1 MNDANQLY
9 EFLMAHKYWAFASLA
24 VGLMVRLLKA
34 HPVLAE
40 KLPPRARPWIAVG
53 LGVASGVLE
62 SIVSGTPVVKA
73 LMLGA
78 ISGFGAI
85 IGHDLFIEGLRNG
98 KEIGAPAAAR
108 AAVTSVTPMLL
119 IVGMVFG
126 INTTLN
132 ACLPLGKGANSA
144 LSALQ
149 MGCVIYMADS
159 DKPESTIANACQIA
173 DALIP
178 EIKKLLSAQKAA
190 AGMRKTGMAVTES
203 ADGGIVVVDAG
214 R

>member
-9 EFLMAHKYWAFASLA
+9 DLLMTHKYWAFASVA
-24 VGLMVRLLKA
+24 VGLIVRLLKA

-40 KLPPRARPWIAVG
+40 KLPSRVRPWIAVI
-53 LGVASGVLE
+53 LGIIAGVLE
-62 SIVSGTPVVKA
+62 SIVAGTPILKA
-73 LMLGA
+73 LILGTISGGGA
-78 ISGFGAI
+78 IL
-85 IGHDLFIEGLRNG
+85 GHDLFIEGLRNG
-98 KEIGAPAAAR
+98 KELGSPAAAR
-108 AAVTSVTPMLL
+108 AAVTSVTPLLL
-119 IVGMVFG
+119 IVGLVFG

-132 ACLPLGKGANSA
+132 ACLPLGKGANTA

-159 DKPESTIANACQIA
+159 DKPESSIANACQIA

-178 EIKKLLSAQKAA
+178 EIKKLISAQKAA
-190 AGMRKTGMAVTES
+190 AGMRKSGAAMTES
-203 ADGGIVVVDAG
+203 ADGGVVYVDAG